1 MVLVAARALVVPA
14 ALVVLVVRVPGKV
27 PVVLAVPAM
36 ALALVT
42 AVTHHRRQISSPV
55 AKASKADKPA
65 KTLEMM
71 PMKTLPTPPLV
82 SANAADRPTS
92 RVTRASPIL
101 GSLVGPVSLGSLG
114 SLATVPALVSGT
126 VLTRA
131 SLEIGTQAMLATLET
146 LATLATSAPQLA
158 TSNLVD
164 PAHWARLSRRRN
176 NNELQLG
183 AAL

>member
-1 MVLVAARALVVPA
+1 MAARVRVVPA

-27 PVVLAVPAM
+27 PAVLAVPAM

-42 AVTHHRRQISSPV
+42 AATHHRRRISSPV

-65 KTLEMM
+65 ETLEMM

-82 SANAADRPTS
+82 SANAADKPDS
-92 RVTRASPIL
+92 RDTRASPIL
-101 GSLVGPVSLGSLG
+101 ASPVSPSLGSPV
-114 SLATVPALVSGT
+114 SLATVSAT

-131 SLEIGTQAMLATLET
+131 SLETGTQAT
-146 LATLATSAPQLA
+146 LAILGTLATSAPQLA

-164 PAHWARLSRRRN
+164 PARWARLSRRRN

>member
-1 MVLVAARALVVPA
+1 MVLVAARARVAPA

-27 PVVLAVPAM
+27 PAVLAVPAM
-36 ALALVT
+36 ALVLVT
-42 AVTHHRRQISSPV
+42 VAKQHKRQISSPV

-82 SANAADRPTS
+82 SANAADRPAS

-101 GSLVGPVSLGSLG
+101 GSLVGPVSLG

-131 SLEIGTQAMLATLET
+131 SLEIGTQAMLATLGT
-146 LATLATSAPQLA
+146 QATPATSAPQLA

>member
-1 MVLVAARALVVPA
+1 MVLVAARARVVPA

-36 ALALVT
+36 ELALVT
-42 AVTHHRRQISSPV
+42 AVTHHRRQINSPV

-65 KTLEMM
+65 ATLEMM

-82 SANAADRPTS
+82 SANAAAKPDS
-92 RVTRASPIL
+92 RDSQASPIL
-101 GSLVGPVSLGSLG
+101 ASPASPG
-114 SLATVPALVSGT
+114 TVPALVSGT

-131 SLEIGTQAMLATLET
+131 SLETGTQAT
-146 LATLATSAPQLA
+146 LAILGTLATSAPQLA

>member
-1 MVLVAARALVVPA
+1 MVLVAARARVVPA

-42 AVTHHRRQISSPV
+42 AVTHHRRQINSPV

-65 KTLEMM
+65 ATLEMM

-82 SANAADRPTS
+82 SANAAAKPDS
-92 RVTRASPIL
+92 RDSQASQASPIL
-101 GSLVGPVSLGSLG
+101 ASPASPG
-114 SLATVPALVSGT
+114 TVPALVSGT

-131 SLEIGTQAMLATLET
+131 SLETGTQAMLATLET